1 MTTPT
6 PKTENP
12 NRYRA
17 LDLWCNDFTQ
27 HLNFHLG
34 SAFKYIFLHKEDGG
48 REDLEKALWHLRR
61 QRKDEPKFKK
71 LKRKS
76 YFKLSQKL
84 ESCGFDTGT
93 DTDTDTGQA
102 LDAILYAASEYDED
116 GIAWAIAYVRTLLKK
131 MPPET
136 EQASHSES
144 PMPPETERGG
154 I

>member
-17 LDLWCNDFTQ
+17 LDLSCTEFTQ

-61 QRKDEPKFKK
+61 QRNDAPKFKK

-84 ESCGFDTGT
+84 ESCGFDTG
-93 DTDTDTGQA
+93 TDTDTGQA

>member
-17 LDLWCNDFTQ
+17 RDLSCTEFTQ

-61 QRKDEPKFKK
+61 QRNDAPKFKK
-71 LKRKS
+71 LKRKR
-76 YFKLSQKL
+76 YFKLSEKL
-84 ESCGFDTGT
+84 DACGFDT

-102 LDAILYAASEYDED
+102 LDAILYAAAEYNED
-116 GIAWAIAYVRTLLKK
+116 NISWAIAYVRTLLKK

-136 EQASHSES
+136 E
-144 PMPPETERGG
+144 RGG

>member
-6 PKTENP
+6 PKPENP

-34 SAFKYIFLHKEDGG
+34 SAFKYIFLHKDDGG

-71 LKRKS
+71 LKNNR
-76 YFKLSQKL
+76 YFKLSEKL
-84 ESCGFDTGT
+84 DACGL
-93 DTDTDTGQA
+93 DTDTGQA
-102 LDAILYAASEYDED
+102 LDAILYAAAEYNED
-116 GIAWAIAYVRTLLKK
+116 NISWATACVRTLLDK

-136 EQASHSES
+136 E
-144 PMPPETERGG
+144 RVG

>member
-6 PKTENP
+6 PKPENP

-17 LDLWCNDFTQ
+17 RDLSCNDFTQ

-71 LKRKS
+71 LKRKR

-84 ESCGFDTGT
+84 ESCGFDT
-93 DTDTDTGQA
+93 DTKQMLA
-102 LDAILYAASEYDED
+102 AILYAA
-116 GIAWAIAYVRTLLKK
+116 
-131 MPPET
+131 T
-136 EQASHSES
+136 E
-144 PMPPETERGG
+144 
-154 I
+154 